1 MRGASAEASGRRFVA
16 EATIL
21 SEADWQL
28 SARLRQAGSP
38 WLAEPDGRLRAHPG
52 HWKLAS
58 NISKADFTLRTG
70 LDFGITALDEKTV
83 ADEILPR

>member
-1 MRGASAEASGRRFVA
+1 MSAKPVV
-16 EATIL
+16 
-21 SEADWQL
+21 
-28 SARLRQAGSP
+28 RLC
-38 WLAEPDGRLRAHPG
+38 AHPG